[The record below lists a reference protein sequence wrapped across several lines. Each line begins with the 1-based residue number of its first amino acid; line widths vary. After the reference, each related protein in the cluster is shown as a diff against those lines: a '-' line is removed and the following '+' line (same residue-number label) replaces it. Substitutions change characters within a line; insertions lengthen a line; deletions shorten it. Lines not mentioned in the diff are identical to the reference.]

1 MNEPKRIDFTQDVN
15 WSKDFSQDDIAELIA
30 LSKKNNEEVLPPD
43 YVFDPK
49 NPPKKCT
56 YLHPPLPLQ
65 IDGQEI
71 LVYGSNCGDPLV
83 EDADVYVSLDQSIAA
98 VFPWEQPWANKEGR
112 EHIRLPIPDMSV
124 PEDDNE
130 FISCLSY
137 VLDKLE
143 EGKVVHVGCI
153 AGHGRT
159 GTFLSA
165 LTQLTMR
172 KQLEAD
178 NISAI
183 DYVRDNYC
191 AKAVE
196 SFSQILYLNHLFG
209 VALPRREFPRLMEFH
224 EMFEEN
230 IGATFKQVVA
240 EVGFDATLDAIEK
253 IELDIEKKYN
263 PPKPVVAGRPGVT
276 RGAFTSKYPPF
287 LPEDGYKGLEMDKDG
302 SVEVVQVYPAD
313 NDSHSHNKKNKARKT
328 TKVSSAF
335 GKFKAR

>member
-30 LSKKNNEEVLPPD
+30 LSKKNDDEVLPAD

-56 YLHPPLPLQ
+56 YLHPPLPL
-65 IDGQEI
+65 IINGEKVEI
-71 LVYGSNCGDPLV
+71 YGSNCGDPLV
-83 EDADVYVSLDQSIAA
+83 EDADVYISLDQSIAA
-98 VFPWEQPWANKEGR
+98 VFPWEQPWSNKEGR
-112 EHIRLPIPDMSV
+112 EHIRFPIPDMSV
-124 PEDDNE
+124 PEDENE
-130 FISCLSY
+130 FISCLNY
-137 VLDKLE
+137 VFDKLE
-143 EGKVVHVGCI
+143 DGKLVHVGCI

-165 LTQLTMR
+165 LVQMTM
-172 KQLEAD
+172 KEHLEKE

-183 DYVRDNYC
+183 DYVRNNYC
-191 AKAVE
+191 SKAVE

-209 VALPRREFPRLMEFH
+209 VSLPRREFPRLMEFH
-224 EMFEEN
+224 DMFEEN
-230 IGATFKQVVA
+230 IGTTFKEAVA

-253 IELDIEKKYN
+253 IELTIEKKYN

-276 RGAFTSKYPPF
+276 RGAFVSKYPPF
-287 LPEDGYKGLEMDKDG
+287 LPEDGFKPLN
-302 SVEVVQVYPAD
+302 VEKEGNVDIVQVYPTNN
-313 NDSHSHNKKNKARKT
+313 NDSHHSSQSRKT
-328 TKVSSAF
+328 HKASGFF